1 MASVD
6 TARRSKRRSFPSS
19 CDAEILAFEA
29 YLEQNMVSY
38 DGVINIVPENTLFG
52 LKLNNTPPIEG
63 LRQPITLLQLLHG

>member
-1 MASVD
+1 MLQDVPSAALS
-6 TARRSKRRSFPSS
+6 PSS

-63 LRQPITLLQLLHG
+63 LRQHFYNYSMDD